1 MMYDFFMYTGASETL
16 PNHQNYKMFSDNWF
30 STLLLLIK
38 LKEKGF
44 LATPIIRADR
54 LKGCPL
60 PKDKKHYI
68 QM

>member
-54 LKGCPL
+54 LKG
-60 PKDKKHYI
+60 
-68 QM
+68 